1 MLRIALGDEAPAA
14 AERLLQE
21 LASLRNVVN
30 ADIERLTSILNGQRL
45 AAQLVV
51 AAKDLIEASFTEALT
66 DGPICASDKHLLTY
80 LGRRMKGRRQETLLA
95 LFADQNCHF
104 IREEELGIGSA
115 WSVAVRPRT
124 LFGRA
129 LALDA
134 RSILLVHNHPSGE
147 ARASESDINSTRHLV
162 QQAKQLDIFIIDH
175 LIVGGSQIY
184 SMKKGR
190 NW

>member
-1 MLRIALGDEAPAA
+1 MGDAAPAA
-14 AERLLQE
+14 AERLLSE
-21 LASLRNVVN
+21 LTSLRNVVN
-30 ADIERLTSILNGQRL
+30 ADVNRLTCILGGQKA

-51 AAKDLIEASFTEALT
+51 AAKGLIDASFTEVLT
-66 DGPICASDKHLLTY
+66 AGPLCANDKHLLKY

-147 ARASESDINSTRHLV
+147 ARASESDINSTRNLV
-162 QQAKQLDIFIIDH
+162 QQAKQLDISIIDH